1 MDSTGT
7 LDCTTGKCK
16 MKHHNNDIVEP
27 YGSEGFSNDIEPL
40 DSLPQQAIDM
50 EKEMDPGF
58 EHDGHGNQYF
68 NRPNGALK
76 LNTALSLGTV
86 CIALAIF

>member
-1 MDSTGT
+1 
-7 LDCTTGKCK
+7 
-16 MKHHNNDIVEP
+16 
-27 YGSEGFSNDIEPL
+27 
-40 DSLPQQAIDM
+40 M